1 MPPCFSLENLLSTT
15 KGLSEITDASLLKSV
30 LEDVDFNRAAPEQY
44 ARLAAGLL
52 VAFTRSFI
60 DGKQAASEIYRYV
73 NEREKK
79 SLEVFKSMCRVLESI
94 KDNAVQK

>member
-60 DGKQAASEIYRYV
+60 DGKQATSEIYRFG
-73 NEREKK
+73 NDK
-79 SLEVFKSMCRVLESI
+79 SLKMLKLCL
-94 KDNAVQK
+94 